1 MILHQGISK
10 AISSIKGE
18 DFILDNRIP
27 IGYLFSTIFFRVFRG
42 IRGAV
47 IFKSFKGYLSLHH
60 PKSNV
65 FQRFK

>member
-27 IGYLFSTIFFRVFRG
+27 IGYLFSTIFLEFLEG
-42 IRGAV
+42 
-47 IFKSFKGYLSLHH
+47 
-60 PKSNV
+60 
-65 FQRFK
+65 